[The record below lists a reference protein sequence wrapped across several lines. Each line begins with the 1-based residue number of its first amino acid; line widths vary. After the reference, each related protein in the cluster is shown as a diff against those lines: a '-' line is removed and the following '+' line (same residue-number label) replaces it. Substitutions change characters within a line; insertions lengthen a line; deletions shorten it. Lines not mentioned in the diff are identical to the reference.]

1 MKLNTKYEMH
11 GAGKAPL
18 ASWKKYM
25 WECVARKSVS
35 FWSDFRSVSLFLSLS
50 VSAYVSVLLSPFSVH
65 CWHAKILTAHQI
77 NKHWHIHTARRNCC
91 DCRPRKETQTKCSLV
106 FPVMKT
112 LELSLCFFEFF
123 VYTAGEEKRQNKKIR
138 VGKTLFKLPHKIR

>member
-25 WECVARKSVS
+25 LVCGSKVSQFLERFQVRVPVPVLIRIRICVRT
-35 FWSDFRSVSLFLSLS
+35 
-50 VSAYVSVLLSPFSVH
+50 PFSLH

-112 LELSLCFFEFF
+112 LELSLCFFDFF

-138 VGKTLFKLPHKIR
+138 VVKILFKLPHKIR